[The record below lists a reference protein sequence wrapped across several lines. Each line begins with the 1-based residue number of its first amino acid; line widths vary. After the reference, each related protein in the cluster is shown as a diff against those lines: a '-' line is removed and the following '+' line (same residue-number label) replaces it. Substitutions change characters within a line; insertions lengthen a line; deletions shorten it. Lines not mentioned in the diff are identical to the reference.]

1 MRRAWSSFLIL
12 AAVGVSA
19 VGWVLLRAR
28 VPVTEAPSP
37 PTALFEQV
45 MSHVRRFGVDSLP
58 ESELYQRAANGLLGE
73 LDDEY
78 ATILRKGEQVGLTET
93 PDVGGLGLLLS
104 ARDGQV
110 KVMSVL
116 PGSSA
121 DLAGVAPGDLLLEAN
136 DVPLD
141 PERRDQ
147 ILGLLAGPAGTSL
160 RVRVRRPGTGLLAFE
175 LARAQ
180 PRRTLVLPAWKL
192 SPQVGY
198 IAAPVLGPGA
208 SRRLREEV
216 AQLIDDGVQ
225 ALVLDLR
232 GSSQGL
238 LEEGVALADLFLE
251 PGARLMEVRSREPSP
266 RQWGDDKPQGL
277 GFSRLALAVLVD
289 SSTAD
294 AAEAAAGALQDND
307 RALLLGQP
315 TFGRG
320 STAETFSLDDRMI
333 VRISTGRWFTPIG
346 RPIQRDTAAAD
357 TLAQRPQLKTPAGR
371 AVYGGGGIVPDSILN
386 RDTLPSVVLEFQR
399 AVGSRYQLWNNTLR
413 AVAAE
418 ESKRQRVPPEY
429 VPGPAV
435 RSRLGQALGSVGIT
449 IPDVLWG
456 RAVSLIDRSLGD
468 EVVRAALGDAMLQQ
482 RLMRRDGVV
491 RRAAA
496 LLRAAP
502 SPTALV
508 LGDRGS

>member
-1 MRRAWSSFLIL
+1 MRRAWSIFLIL
-12 AAVGVSA
+12 AAVGVAA
-19 VGWVLLRAR
+19 VGWVLLRSR

-37 PTALFEQV
+37 PTELFEQV

-58 ESELYQRAANGLLGE
+58 ESELYQRAANGLLGQ

-78 ATILRKGEQVGLTET
+78 ATILRKGQQVGLTET
-93 PDVGGLGLLLS
+93 PDAGGLGLLLS

-147 ILGLLAGPAGTSL
+147 ILGLLAGPAGTL
-160 RVRVRRPGTGLLAFE
+160 RVRVRRPGVGLLAFE
-175 LARAQ
+175 LTRGE

-208 SRRLREEV
+208 SRRVREEV
-216 AQLIDDGVQ
+216 DQLIDEGVQ

-251 PGARLMEVRSREPSP
+251 PGARLMEVRSREPSA

-346 RPIQRDTAAAD
+346 RPIQRDTAATD
-357 TLAQRPQLKTPAGR
+357 TLARRPQLKTPAGR
-371 AVYGGGGIVPDSILN
+371 PVYGGGGIVPDSILN
-386 RDTLPSVVLEFQR
+386 VDPLPSVVLEFQR

-413 AVAAE
+413 VVAAE
-418 ESKRQRVPPEY
+418 ESKRRRVTPEY
-429 VPGPAV
+429 VPGPAA
-435 RSRLGQALGSVGIT
+435 RSRLGQALDSVGIT

-456 RAVSLIDRSLGD
+456 RAVPLIDRSLGD
-468 EVVRAALGDAMLQQ
+468 EVVRAALGETALQE
-482 RLMRRDGVV
+482 RLMRRDAVV
-491 RRAAA
+491 RRALA
-496 LLRAAP
+496 LVRAAP

-508 LGDRGS
+508 LGDRQP